1 MDCIFCK
8 LANKE
13 IPTKVVYEDE
23 YVFAFNDMEPQAPVH
38 ILFIPKDHVASNNEV
53 EDDLIVGRI
62 FAAIRKVA
70 KDKGFDQDGYRVINN
85 CGKDGG
91 QTVNHLHFHLMAG
104 REMTWPA
111 G

>member
-8 LANKE
+8 LASKE
-13 IPTKVVYEDE
+13 IATKVVYEDE
-23 YVFAFNDMEPQAPVH
+23 DVFAFNDMEPQAPIH
-38 ILFIPKDHVASNNEV
+38 ILFVPKKHVESNNQV
-53 EDDLIVGRI
+53 DDELIIGRI

-70 KDKGFDQDGYRVINN
+70 KDMGFDQDGYRVVNN

-91 QTVNHLHFHLMAG
+91 QTVNHLHFHLFAG
-104 REMTWPA
+104 RQMTWPA